1 MIILYD
7 KYIYQRRFFPILFLF
22 PFSSSIE
29 NTVFDHISKD
39 MKFVKNAPL
48 RIVFS
53 ILFSSFREF
62 YVTYQ
67 TRKIVLL
74 HLSVLNDISP
84 HEPLLQA
91 SPRTRISSIKVREP
105 L

>member
-1 MIILYD
+1 MYSDRDTIAHAAVARAPSFFACFCYMIILYD

-29 NTVFDHISKD
+29 KTVFDHISKD

-67 TRKIVLL
+67 TRKTERSFYYICLF
-74 HLSVLNDISP
+74 
-84 HEPLLQA
+84 
-91 SPRTRISSIKVREP
+91 
-105 L
+105 